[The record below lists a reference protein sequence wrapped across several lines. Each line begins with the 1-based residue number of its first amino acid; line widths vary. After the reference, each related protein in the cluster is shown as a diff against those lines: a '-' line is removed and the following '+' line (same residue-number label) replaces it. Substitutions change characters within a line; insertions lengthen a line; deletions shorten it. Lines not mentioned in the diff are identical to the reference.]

1 MIFNNISSCAS
12 QAKYLKEVTP
22 YFLKATLLSSIG
34 WDGLD
39 TFLVP
44 GTRRG
49 PAQADLSNPASADSS
64 RAPPASPR
72 ADSRSIPL
80 HFCLLSKQ
88 CVTGDEAARWID
100 NKYFCVVLQIFLF
113 RCFEIFSPDQKT
125 SCVFRAESPGEAG
138 DWAANINAAIR

>member
-1 MIFNNISSCAS
+1 M
-12 QAKYLKEVTP
+12 KEVTP

-44 GTRRG
+44 GTRPG

-88 CVTGDEAARWID
+88 CVTGDEAAR
-100 NKYFCVVLQIFLF
+100 
-113 RCFEIFSPDQKT
+113 
-125 SCVFRAESPGEAG
+125 
-138 DWAANINAAIR
+138 